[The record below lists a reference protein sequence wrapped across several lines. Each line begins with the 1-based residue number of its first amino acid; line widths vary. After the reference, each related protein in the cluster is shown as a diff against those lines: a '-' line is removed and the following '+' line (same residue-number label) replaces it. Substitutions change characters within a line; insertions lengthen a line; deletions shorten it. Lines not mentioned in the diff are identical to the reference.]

1 MKNKKKKRKDW
12 RGYHDYVLLLVF
24 FCFGCVF
31 TDLFDRLEET
41 LLIEDFELL
50 LYKEGGLLVG
60 IGEVGGVV
68 IDIDLICFV
77 EGVLIT
83 FDFLLALFVC

>member
-1 MKNKKKKRKDW
+1 MKQKREKDEGG
-12 RGYHDYVLLLVF
+12 RGYHDYILFFVF
-24 FCFGCVF
+24 FCFDGVF

-41 LLIEDFELL
+41 LLIEDFEVL

-68 IDIDLICFV
+68 MDIDLLCFV

-83 FDFLLALFVC
+83 FDFLLALVEC